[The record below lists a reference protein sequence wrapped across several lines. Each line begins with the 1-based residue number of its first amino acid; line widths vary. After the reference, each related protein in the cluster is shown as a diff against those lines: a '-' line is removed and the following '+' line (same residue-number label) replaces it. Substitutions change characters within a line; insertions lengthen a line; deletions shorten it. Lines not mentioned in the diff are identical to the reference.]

1 MAGGASLLFAVSAQS
16 CFIASAAA
24 AMRGVLRCVCVCA
37 GVNAQLVQ
45 VVNFD
50 ETLKCLA
57 AGVYKLQVA
66 LNHPPPA
73 GSLHAW

>member
-1 MAGGASLLFAVSAQS
+1 VACLSCLLSVLDHVSSLVLQLQCAES
-16 CFIASAAA
+16 
-24 AMRGVLRCVCVCA
+24 LRCVRVCA

>member
-1 MAGGASLLFAVSAQS
+1 MASLS
-16 CFIASAAA
+16 CLLS
-24 AMRGVLRCVCVCA
+24 VLNHALSRVLQLQCAESYDVCVCA
-37 GVNAQLVQ
+37 GVNAQLVR